1 MALIRLQPWY
11 ELDALRRHMDQL
23 LDDVAIASRDS
34 LSKFRETATAWTPAV
49 EMKGTN
55 TEFVLKVELPGVD
68 QNALDIQVGREAIAI
83 SGEIHPE
90 ATAQEHEF
98 FRTEFR
104 YGKFYRVVSLPA
116 AVQNDRVKAEF
127 TNGILTLTLPR
138 LEAER
143 PKVVKVTL
151 GEAQDSQDQ

>member
-23 LDDVAIASRDS
+23 LEDVAISSRDS

-49 EMKGTN
+49 ELKGNN
-55 TEFVLKVELPGVD
+55 TEFVLKVELPGID
-68 QNALDIQVGREAIAI
+68 QNVLDIQVGREAVAI
-83 SGEIHPE
+83 SGEVHPE
-90 ATAQEHEF
+90 PTANEEGF

-104 YGKFYRVVSLPA
+104 YGKFHRVVSLPA
-116 AVQNDRVKAEF
+116 AVQNDQVKAEF
-127 TNGILTLTLPR
+127 TDGILTLTLPR
-138 LEAER
+138 LQAER

-151 GEAQDSQDQ
+151 GETQESQGN